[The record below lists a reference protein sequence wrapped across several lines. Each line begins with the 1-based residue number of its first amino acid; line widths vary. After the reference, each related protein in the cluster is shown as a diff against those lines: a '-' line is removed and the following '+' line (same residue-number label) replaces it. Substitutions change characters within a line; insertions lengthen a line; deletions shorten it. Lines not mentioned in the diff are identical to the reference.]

1 MHRVWLSCVLLA
13 LMLSGCATTD
23 VKLKLPPTGLPT
35 TIPGGNQRQIVLTLP
50 FADARQVPALCGVQK
65 SGYGDETA
73 TVYCESDPA
82 RWIAQALAAELVKSG
97 FTVLSADE
105 GAPDTAVRIEGAL
118 LRLFAEPV
126 VGPWSTTIE
135 TDLSVRLV
143 ATSRTGLRTER
154 TFFVKGGRESI
165 VWTAKCF
172 NESLERGTQDLL
184 AKMVEAILELMKQ
197 YPELGFTRPDP
208 VRLAGWRE
216 ASR

>member
-1 MHRVWLSCVLLA
+1 MHRVWLPCVLLA

-35 TIPGGNQRQIVLTLP
+35 AIPGGNQRQIVLTLP
-50 FADARQVPALCGVQK
+50 FADTRQVPTLCGVQK

-73 TVYCESDPA
+73 TVYCEGDPA
-82 RWIAQALAAELVKSG
+82 RWIAQALAAELEKSG

-105 GAPDTAVRIEGAL
+105 GARDTAVRIEGTL
-118 LRLFAEPV
+118 LKLFAEPV
-126 VGPWSTTIE
+126 LGPWLTTIE

-165 VWTAKCF
+165 VWTDQCF
-172 NESLERGTQDLL
+172 NESLARGTQDLL
-184 AKMVEAILELMKQ
+184 AKMVGAILELMRQ
-197 YPELGFTRPDP
+197 YPELGFTRPAP
-208 VRLAGWRE
+208 VRLTGWRE